1 MSAFKALGL
10 DPKMFKHVKSDH
22 KSTTLQHKQG
32 HVVTIAHNVLSP
44 KMQTQLKAL
53 ANVGKEDQTEAQSQ
67 EAQDQQPRK
76 MAEGGKTMPSELG
89 DGSPMPMM
97 AEGGHPPCLNPN
109 CSSKGQSHPNCKCY
123 GGNMAEGGKPK
134 SRCASRQA
142 HDPGCQYYTE
152 GSGVSP
158 QGQMIRHNTE
168 LDKRHAKDEAK
179 GRMEHERMIKP
190 KMQGLADGGE
200 AKEQNETQIIPDKG
214 YGKII
219 RILAEGGEVLHE
231 GPMTPDLHKAMSP
244 KMYADPEGP
253 VSKDDSAPQADPD
266 QVMTPMN
273 QGHQPQ
279 APVNININ
287 SGPQPQAQSQAPQ
300 ESGPEM
306 LKRRIG
312 DAGNFIRKAVV
323 GEPIG
328 PDGMPVQPQAKQQQ
342 SQGMAPQRA
351 PAAVAP
357 QPQQQP
363 QAEQPQPAL
372 PPQPQPQAA
381 MSMPAGPPRQAVEPD
396 PFTQT
401 RDAAITD
408 MSNEKNAWG
417 QDLKDGHIT
426 PKTYESLFADKS
438 TTGKIGTIFGMLM
451 SGAGSGLAHQSN
463 AVIDMM
469 NTQIKNDLQ
478 AQEKSKDNAQN
489 YLKLAQQHE
498 LAKSQSKVLT
508 ADAALKAKALA
519 NIYMN
524 QAALHKLVG
533 MAGTL
538 PTGSPEW
545 QRAQQGLAMLSGQID
560 NADLNLMDRA
570 AIGQAQ
576 FNSFANPAQGQGNS
590 DEAFNQQQKQ
600 RLLMGPKGQA
610 MAQFSALKHLPGFE
624 GEAARDIPNDIQ
636 NQVAAQKQYEE
647 KAKEY
652 VDFAKKHQNN
662 WANLDL
668 RQRASIANQGAAMGA
683 NLQSLYRNKIKG
695 GVYKKGEQEF
705 IEQIIPDNPA
715 SWQASFKH
723 IPKVEQTIKDNTG
736 DLRNTVKSLGDSLK
750 FPDSNMVTVVSPQGT
765 VGKIPKANLEKA
777 LKFGYKQQ

>member
-10 DPKMFKHVKSDH
+10 DPRMFKHVKSDH

-44 KMQTQLKAL
+44 RMQTQLKAL

-67 EAQDQQPRK
+67 ETQDQQPRK

-287 SGPQPQAQSQAPQ
+287 SGPQPQAQAPQ

-306 LKRRIG
+306 LKRRMG

-328 PDGMPVQPQAKQQQ
+328 PDGMPVQSQAEQPQP
-342 SQGMAPQRA
+342 QGMAPQRA

-570 AIGQAQ
+570 AIGEAQ

-590 DEAFNQQQKQ
+590 EEAFNQQQKQ

-610 MAQFSALKHLPGFE
+610 MAQFSSAKHLPGYE
-624 GEAARDIPNDIQ
+624 GEATRDIPEDKRSTINAMSTLDDKGRDVLGYVKAHTGTWNPQ
-636 NQVAAQKQYEE
+636 TRAVAQQKIEE
-647 KAKEY
+647 MKNFYNE
-652 VDFAKKHQNN
+652 
-662 WANLDL
+662 
-668 RQRASIANQGAAMGA
+668 S
-683 NLQSLYRNKIKG
+683 IKG
-695 GVYKKGEQEF
+695 GALTQGRLGWYDEQF
-705 IEQIIPDNPA
+705 A
-715 SWQASFKH
+715 KH
-723 IPKVEQTIKDNTG
+723 PTDILSQLMGSTAKLNEMVNSNAHRR
-736 DLRNTVKSLGDSLK
+736 DLEVKYLGLDPNKRGGTDQS
-750 FPDSNMVTVVSPQGT
+750 MVSVVSPNGT
-765 VGKIPKANLEKA
+765 IGKIPKANLEKA